1 MKLLRSTMNPAA
13 WPARRF
19 RQAVALV
26 AMGLVASGCGPSR
39 DPNLPPTAAAGG
51 NVTYNGKPID
61 HGAITLHPLGE
72 GNPAVGAIDEKGN
85 FELSTY
91 ALGDG
96 AVLGQHKVTV
106 DIPPPLDGMHAGEVL
121 KVPKA
126 YTTPEASPIT
136 VEITADGE
144 NRLQLVVED

>member
-1 MKLLRSTMNPAA
+1 MSRADVRFSLLCCTAA
-13 WPARRF
+13 LAS
-19 RQAVALV
+19 L
-26 AMGLVASGCGPSR
+26 GLMFTGCGPSR
-39 DPNLPPTAAAGG
+39 DPNLPPTAPAGG
-51 NVTYNGKPID
+51 TVTYNGKPID

-72 GNPAVGAIDEKGN
+72 GNPAVGAIDANGN

-91 ALGDG
+91 ARGDG

-126 YTTPEASPIT
+126 YTAPETSPIT